1 MKLNQLYA
9 FCIALMTG
17 VLAGNQLTA
26 QGVAVN
32 ATGAAADTSAML
44 DVSSTTKGILVPRMT
59 ASQRLAIPLPATGLL
74 VYQTDGSAGYYSY
87 TGSAWQPLGFG
98 TTGTANYIPV
108 FTGTNSVG
116 NSIIYQNPAA
126 GNRIGINYG
135 TTNHGLMALKSTDDT
150 IALYI
155 YQTASPSSFSGGT
168 GFAGGIVR
176 VLYGGPNDNRR
187 TGIYSNMVKYFSDEN
202 GTGIVGIG
210 NSTGVSGYG
219 ESSASGTI
227 VYGIDG
233 EAYGSGD
240 YAVGVYGLANNYAA
254 APSNCYGVYGEAY
267 GGTTNYSGYFN
278 GNVRVVGALSK
289 GSGTF
294 EIDHPLDP
302 ENKYLYHS
310 FVESPDMMNIYNG
323 NITTD
328 ASGEATVKMPDYFQA
343 LNKDFRY
350 QLTVIGAT
358 FAQAI
363 VTQEITGNSFEIKT
377 NQPNIKVSWMVTG
390 VRHDAYA
397 NAHRVVPE
405 VEKGP
410 HDKGKYLYPKEM
422 GQPEELGINA
432 DLKNKSRKDA
442 QAIKSKAANPD
453 QK

>member
-1 MKLNQLYA
+1 MKYNQLYA

-17 VLAGNQLTA
+17 VLAGNQLRA

-74 VYQTDGSAGYYSY
+74 VYQTDGTAGYYSF

-98 TTGTANYIPV
+98 TTGTANYIPI

-126 GNRIGINYG
+126 GNRIGINNG
-135 TTNHGLMALKSTDDT
+135 TSNHGLVAVRSLFDT

-155 YQTASPSSFSGGT
+155 NQSASPSALSSGT
-168 GFAGGIVR
+168 TFGGGVVR
-176 VLYGGPNDNRR
+176 VVYSGPNDNLR
-187 TGIYSNMVKYFSDEN
+187 TGIYSNMVKSFSDEN
-202 GTGIVGIG
+202 GTGIIGVG
-210 NSTGVSGYG
+210 NSTGVAGYG
-219 ESSASGTI
+219 QSSATGTY
-227 VYGIDG
+227 VVGIEG
-233 EAYGSGD
+233 QSLGSGD
-240 YAVGVYGLANNYAA
+240 YSVGVYGGGYDLSMAPNN
-254 APSNCYGVYGEAY
+254 CFGVYGEAHGGTNNY
-267 GGTTNYSGYFN
+267 GGYFD
-278 GNVRVVGALSK
+278 GNVRVQGTLSK

-328 ASGEATVKMPDYFQA
+328 ASGDATVKMPDYFQA

-432 DLKNKSRKDA
+432 DLKNKSRKEA
-442 QAIKSKAANPD
+442 QAHKSKGANPD

>member
-1 MKLNQLYA
+1 MKHNQLYA
-9 FCIALMTG
+9 FCIALITG
-17 VLAGNQLTA
+17 VLAGNQLSA

-44 DVSSTTKGILVPRMT
+44 DVSSTTKGVLVPRMT
-59 ASQRLAIPLPATGLL
+59 AVQRMAIHLPATGLL
-74 VYQTDGSAGYYSY
+74 VYQTDGSTPGYYYY
-87 TGSAWQPLGFG
+87 TGTNWNPIGFG
-98 TTGTANYIPV
+98 DDGFEGSIPV
-108 FTGTNSVG
+108 FTGTFSIG
-116 NSIIYQNPAA
+116 NSIIYQSPAA
-126 GNRIGINYG
+126 GHRLTING
-135 TTNHGLMALKSTDDT
+135 GSPHGLVSVNSNTDT
-150 IALYI
+150 VALYI
-155 YQTASPSSFSGGT
+155 KQHASPSSFSSGSEFIGGV
-168 GFAGGIVR
+168 IR
-176 VLYGGPNDNRR
+176 VEYDGPNDNLR
-187 TGIYSNMVKYFSDEN
+187 TGVYSNMVRSGSDQN
-202 GTGIVGIG
+202 GVGVLGAG
-210 NSTGVSGYG
+210 NSTGVYGIG
-219 ESSASGTI
+219 ESSASGITT
-227 VYGIDG
+227 YGVKG
-233 EAYGSGD
+233 FSLGSGD
-240 YAVGVYGLANNYAA
+240 YSVGVYGGATNLIGT
-254 APSNCYGVYGEAY
+254 PSNCYGVYGEASGGTNNY
-267 GGTTNYSGYFN
+267 GGYFSGD
-278 GNVRVVGALSK
+278 VRVVGALSK

-397 NAHRVVPE
+397 NAHRIVPE
-405 VEKGP
+405 VEKAP

-422 GQPEELGINA
+422 GQPAELGIGA
-432 DLKNKSRKDA
+432 DLKQIGRASCRDRVYVLV
-442 QAIKSKAANPD
+442 
-453 QK
+453 